1 MSTSELI
8 LVDLSFILLLWEH
21 YLVLILVKRTLDGMQ
36 YSLYFEFVEQDLH
49 INDLLDY
56 LFLTFI

>member
-21 YLVLILVKRTLDGMQ
+21 HLVLILVKRTLDGMQ
-36 YSLYFEFVEQDLH
+36 YSLYFEFVERDLH